1 MSLQVEIEKK
11 LNDKVLSVSFDT
23 EGKQGITGIL
33 GASGCGK
40 SMTLKCIAG
49 IETPDR
55 GKIVLNGRVLFDS
68 GKKINLRVQ
77 DRHVGYLFQNYA
89 LFPNMT
95 VEKNIAAGFQYRPG
109 QKMSAEEIKKQTAD
123 YMELLH
129 VTELKSSY
137 PGKLSG
143 GQQQRVALARAL
155 VIKPDVLLMDEPLS
169 NLDAKLRVEMRTVIK
184 EIQHTVGITNVYVTH
199 DQEEAMAVSDR
210 IAVMNQGDIQQV
222 GTPKAIYQRPAN
234 LFVATFIGRSNILP
248 GTLKMQGGKCVLC
261 FDAGFEVE
269 MHNVLPEQQ
278 KQQRVQ
284 ISVRPEEFVLSTSQE
299 AGGLKATVDSSV
311 FLGLNTHYFA
321 HTDEGERIEIIQ
333 ESQIDSVIPDGAV
346 IRLGVKTEKINVF
359 GEDGAHNLLEG
370 VHDDNAV

>member
-1 MSLQVEIEKK
+1 MSLQVEVEKK

-95 VEKNIAAGFQYRPG
+95 VEENIAAGFKYRPG
-109 QKMSAEEIKKQTAD
+109 QKMTAEEIKKQTAD

-143 GQQQRVALARAL
+143 GQQQRVALA
-155 VIKPDVLLMDEPLS
+155 
-169 NLDAKLRVEMRTVIK
+169 
-184 EIQHTVGITNVYVTH
+184 
-199 DQEEAMAVSDR
+199 
-210 IAVMNQGDIQQV
+210 
-222 GTPKAIYQRPAN
+222 
-234 LFVATFIGRSNILP
+234 
-248 GTLKMQGGKCVLC
+248 
-261 FDAGFEVE
+261 
-269 MHNVLPEQQ
+269 
-278 KQQRVQ
+278 
-284 ISVRPEEFVLSTSQE
+284 SQ
-299 AGGLKATVDSSV
+299 TRR
-311 FLGLNTHYFA
+311 F
-321 HTDEGERIEIIQ
+321 
-333 ESQIDSVIPDGAV
+333 
-346 IRLGVKTEKINVF
+346 
-359 GEDGAHNLLEG
+359 
-370 VHDDNAV
+370 

>member
-109 QKMSAEEIKKQTAD
+109 QKMTAEEIKKQTAD

-143 GQQQRVALARAL
+143 GQQQRVGIARAF
-155 VIKPDVLLMDEPLS
+155 VAKPKIVFADEPTG
-169 NLDAKLRVEMRTVIK
+169 NLDPK
-184 EIQHTVGITNVYVTH
+184 H
-199 DQEEAMAVSDR
+199 SW
-210 IAVMNQGDIQQV
+210 DI
-222 GTPKAIYQRPAN
+222 
-234 LFVATFIGRSNILP
+234 
-248 GTLKMQGGKCVLC
+248 
-261 FDAGFEVE
+261 
-269 MHNVLPEQQ
+269 
-278 KQQRVQ
+278 
-284 ISVRPEEFVLSTSQE
+284 VRL
-299 AGGLKATVDSSV
+299 L
-311 FLGLNTHYFA
+311 
-321 HTDEGERIEIIQ
+321 
-333 ESQIDSVIPDGAV
+333 
-346 IRLGVKTEKINVF
+346 EKINKYGTTVLLTT
-359 GEDGAHNLLEG
+359 HNVDIVNKLKRRVITIDHG
-370 VHDDNAV
+370 KITSDQAQGSYRQ

>member
-95 VEKNIAAGFQYRPG
+95 VEENIAAGFKYRPG
-109 QKMSAEEIKKQTAD
+109 QKMTAEEIKKQTAD

-143 GQQQRVALARAL
+143 GQQQRVAVARAIAAAPP
-155 VIKPDVLLMDEPLS
+155 VILADEPTG
-169 NLDAKLRVEMRTVIK
+169 NLDTKSTKEVMAILHRLKDEGRTVVVI
-184 EIQHTVGITNVYVTH
+184 TH
-199 DQEEAMAVSDR
+199 DNEIAMEAERVVR
-210 IAVMNQGDIQQV
+210 IRD
-222 GTPKAIYQRPAN
+222 
-234 LFVATFIGRSNILP
+234 
-248 GTLKMQGGKCVLC
+248 GKIVE
-261 FDAGFEVE
+261 DYINPGFEE
-269 MHNVLPEQQ
+269 
-278 KQQRVQ
+278 KYGR
-284 ISVRPEEFVLSTSQE
+284 
-299 AGGLKATVDSSV
+299 
-311 FLGLNTHYFA
+311 
-321 HTDEGERIEIIQ
+321 
-333 ESQIDSVIPDGAV
+333 ES
-346 IRLGVKTEKINVF
+346 KK
-359 GEDGAHNLLEG
+359 
-370 VHDDNAV
+370 DNANPIDQG